1 MITNRN
7 VASNAAALLI
17 HFEQVNR
24 TFAHAQRLI
33 DPFVHVHRNIRS
45 RMRALSCD
53 RCPK

>member
-33 DPFVHVHRNIRS
+33 DPFVNVPQRMHSQKRHRLVTR
-45 RMRALSCD
+45 
-53 RCPK
+53 